1 MFLSC
6 NYVLSRGF
14 AVSVPFSAAIFF
26 LCLVRCLHFP
36 LIHVR
41 LRRFYSLVFLSS
53 SPLITPN
60 QSLLLSTTHSVASLM
75 AYYQDIHSH
84 NKSKHI
90 LDMRGHGVAQL
101 VEALRYKLEGRGF
114 GSRWCH
120 WNFSLT

>member
-14 AVSVPFSAAIFF
+14 AVSVPFSAAFF

-41 LRRFYSLVFLSS
+41 LRCIYSLVFLSR
-53 SPLITPN
+53 SPLITSN
-60 QSLLLSTTHSVASLM
+60 QSLLLSTTHSVACLKE
-75 AYYQDIHSH
+75 YFQDIHSQD
-84 NKSKHI
+84 KSKHI
-90 LDMRGHGVAQL
+90 LDMRGHTVEQL

-114 GSRWCH
+114 DSRWCH